1 MPRKATLSVM
11 GMYNYYDSLFDGFR
25 IPANMEIEDQDV
37 KQDIIDTICIES
49 SGLEVLYP
57 EPEVFK
63 FAIEKWTN
71 LNFKIWDEL
80 QATRLYE
87 YNPIWNKDGT
97 VTETETRDL
106 SGSKTGTSL
115 KNLQAATSGSESTT
129 GGGTRDQTL
138 DSETDTQTEG
148 TADKTT
154 TNSVKVFNQANA
166 DAWSDSDK
174 SVEDGDTTGT
184 ENTVNHSESSE
195 TWSETGSRT
204 SSEQHGETI
213 TGSDTERSTDTGTIT
228 HERVEKG
235 NIGVT
240 TTQQMIKEQREV
252 VTFATERYIIDSFI
266 ERFCLL
272 IY

>member
-11 GMYNYYDSLFDGFR
+11 GIYNYDDSIFDGFR
-25 IPANMEIEDQDV
+25 IPENMEIDGQDV

-49 SGLEVLYP
+49 AGLEVLYP
-57 EPEVFK
+57 QPDVFK
-63 FAIEKWTN
+63 YAIEKWTN
-71 LNFKIWDEL
+71 LNFKVWDEL

-106 SGSKTGTSL
+106 AGSKIGNRS
-115 KNLQAATSGSESTT
+115 KNLQAANLETDTTSD
-129 GGGTRDQTL
+129 GGTREQQL
-138 DSETDTQTEG
+138 DSESDTQSEG

-166 DAWSDSDK
+166 DTWSDSDK
-174 SVEDGDTTGT
+174 SVEDGDTTGS

-195 TWSETGSRT
+195 TWSDSGTRSKNGQYGETETGS
-204 SSEQHGETI
+204 E
-213 TGSDTERSTDTGTIT
+213 TERSTDTGTIT
-228 HERVEKG
+228 HERTEQG

-240 TTQQMIKEQREV
+240 TTQQMIREQREV
-252 VTFATERYIIDSFI
+252 VTFSTERFIIDSFI

-272 IY
+272 IF